1 MCACIKFIM
10 ADKRIIDFDNLFL
23 ECFLKPD
30 VGKSNHFLFNTEN
43 SMAVFEKIK
52 KRIFTFEE
60 ELYSYSPEKS
70 ATKTLITYKIKSTN
84 PTSHY
89 TDMNYK
95 TCLLTGNAFEETLV
109 LNISI
114 IKEVRKEKDKYEISS
129 SDVVHNNVIEIKIPL
144 YIGSG
149 AKTTN
154 GLNPYP
160 EPLETG
166 GFFVLKN
173 SKKHVVFKFDRTCNS
188 LRYALEKNIHHGSF
202 SSNPIRY
209 SEPFTKPQFITLDI
223 DISPGKVDAIVKSEK
238 TLPAMNI
245 IYLILYLTRLPLS
258 QIKEMLLSRFVCGD
272 VIYDH
277 KITDIIE
284 ILFSGIEEDIRKN
297 EQREDKDKR
306 DQLSLVTEYIT
317 KQFKIFFDANKEF
330 TDENS
335 SYKIFNSF
343 LLPAVN
349 SLLNSRNKKKLP
361 MVNTRVMIKG
371 MTLYYQLENMI
382 IAAFQNSIYPDKYNL
397 CNRRIASPGT
407 TFESI
412 SIDIVK
418 TLINEY
424 TSQITSGLKLNTGN
438 VNFKAVRKVQNVFGT
453 VFNMQDKKHS
463 GVIKPDKSHNFAQR
477 YILNNLV
484 VSDSSIRLT
493 KFLNS
498 RDPDLSTWAYMGP
511 VDTPDHGEN
520 VGINRRINV
529 GTIINDKDF
538 DTHEELNNGVITI
551 VNNFIKKY
559 KNDFKIGK
567 DMINII
573 LVDDSEIWLGALPQ
587 DDGIKLYKKLKE
599 VKRSKLMKTNLIDIS
614 LIPYYTYS
622 SLKTFLPIKK
632 YRSIRIHT
640 GNKVMF
646 FPFYIVEDG
655 ELLLSKVKF
664 NESLDELRRMSFD
677 LITNKYIFCEFLGP
691 DELLYSNV
699 CDSISSFYKLT
710 PEERKLYQYVA
721 FDNSLNLG
729 ILESMIF
736 EIGKMPGTRGTF
748 SSSQLKN
755 SVSSIQPDSLNVI
768 DAVKYSIAGFQEPC
782 ITNNILLESRIPK
795 QSFGTHVIMAFMS
808 YNNNIEDSLIVSKE
822 AVRNGMFAVINTQL
836 YKGSTGLKNV
846 HSEMANLKNFKN
858 SYAKLDNDM
867 VPRENSVLEPGDAL
881 YGEVEHKVNMSNN
894 VFYVQDTS
902 TAYKFLI
909 PGRVD
914 RIFLTNNDSKM
925 DIKYTVNACHF
936 LERGHKM
943 SNQCAQKGTV
953 SLIAESWEIPYNI
966 NGVQPDIILNTLS
979 IIGRKTINIYYQT
992 LITNFYNYVPFGP
1005 DGKKRYIKV
1014 KSFSDMDYDS
1024 FLKHEEEMI
1033 KHYPSYSKNE
1043 IQKMFQNCE
1052 TLIDPSTG
1060 HVLKH
1065 DVFMG
1070 PIYIN
1075 RLTQISDEKIS
1086 VYNRGRLNKLNQPP
1100 SGKQRGG
1107 SHRLGEMEVDVLAT
1121 HGATEILYEI
1131 SKDSA
1136 EVQSCVNICQTCMN
1150 VAVEF
1155 SDGSQNI
1162 LSCLNCENLGL
1173 TPVFQTHNISKVSK
1187 MLIGLLGFR
1196 GVKVDIKYNPV
1207 KPLYY
1212 SKMV

>member
-1 MCACIKFIM
+1 M
-10 ADKRIIDFDNLFL
+10 ADQKIINYDNMIL
-23 ECFLKPD
+23 ENFLKPEI
-30 VGKSNHFLFNTEN
+30 GKPNHFMFNTEN
-43 SMAVFEKIK
+43 SMGVFEKIK

-60 ELYSYSPEKS
+60 ELYSHTLEKS
-70 ATKTLITYKIKSTN
+70 STNKTIITYKIKSTN
-84 PTSHY
+84 PSVNY

-95 TCLLTGNAFEETLV
+95 TCLLTGNSFEETLS

-114 IKEVRKEKDKYEISS
+114 VKEVRKEKDQYNISS
-129 SDVVHNNVIEIKIPL
+129 TDIVHNNTIDIKIPL

-149 AKTTN
+149 AKTSN

-173 SKKHVVFKFDRTCNS
+173 SKKHIVFKFDRTCNA
-188 LRYALEKNIHHGSF
+188 LRYGLEKNSNTHHGSF
-202 SSNPIRY
+202 SSSALRY

-223 DISPGKVDAIVKSEK
+223 DISPGKVDAIINSEK
-238 TLPAMNI
+238 TLPSMNV
-245 IYLILYLTRLPLS
+245 IYMILHLTHLPLS
-258 QIKEMLLSRFVCGD
+258 QIKEMLLSRF
-272 VIYDH
+272 IMYDN

-284 ILFSGIEEDIRKN
+284 ILFSGIEDTLYKGDQANLVSRYIVDRFNKFFIAN
-297 EQREDKDKR
+297 REITDKKKC
-306 DQLSLVTEYIT
+306 YI
-317 KQFKIFFDANKEF
+317 DV
-330 TDENS
+330 
-335 SYKIFNSF
+335 FNNF
-343 LLPAVN
+343 LLPAIN
-349 SLLNSRNKKKLP
+349 SLLNARNKKKLP
-361 MVNTRVMIKG
+361 MVNTRSMMKG
-371 MTLYYQLENMI
+371 MTIYYQFENML

-407 TFESI
+407 TFESVC
-412 SIDIVK
+412 IDIVK

-424 TSQITSGLKLNTGN
+424 TSQITSGLKINAGN
-438 VNFKAVRKVQNVFGT
+438 INFKAVRKVQNVFGT
-453 VFNMQDKKHS
+453 IFNMQDKKHS
-463 GVIKPDKSHNFAQR
+463 SVVKPDKSHNFAQR

-520 VGINRRINV
+520 VGINRRLNV
-529 GTIINDKDF
+529 GTIISDKDF
-538 DTHEELNNGVITI
+538 DTHEELNNGIIGI
-551 VNNFIKKY
+551 VNEFIRKY

-573 LVDDSEIWLGALPQ
+573 LVDDSEIWLGALSQ
-587 DDGIKLYKKLKE
+587 EDGLSLYKKLKE
-599 VKRSKLMKTNLIDIS
+599 TKRNKLMKSNLVDIS

-622 SLKTFLPIKK
+622 SLKTFLPIEK

-640 GNKVMF
+640 GNKIMF
-646 FPFYIVEDG
+646 FPFYIVENG
-655 ELLLSKVKF
+655 ELLLSKIEF
-664 NESLDELRRMSFD
+664 EEDLEELRNMSFET
-677 LITNKYIFCEFLGP
+677 ITDKYMFCEFLGP

-699 CDSISSFYKLT
+699 CESLSSFYKMT
-710 PEERKLYQYVA
+710 KEERKLYQYVS
-721 FDNSLNLG
+721 FDNSLHLG

-768 DAVKYSIAGFQEPC
+768 DAVKYSISGFQEPC
-782 ITNNILLESRIPK
+782 ITNNVLVESRIPK

-822 AVRNGMFAVINTQL
+822 AVRNGMFAIINTQL

-846 HSEMANLKNFKN
+846 RSEMANLKSFKN
-858 SYAKLDNDM
+858 SYSKLDNDM
-867 VPRENSVLEPGDAL
+867 VPKENSVLEQGDAL
-881 YGEVEHKVNMSNN
+881 YGEIEHKVNMSNN
-894 VFYVQDTS
+894 VYYVQDTS

-1005 DGKKRYIKV
+1005 DGKKRYMKV
-1014 KSFSDMDYDS
+1014 KSFSDMDYNS

-1043 IQKMFQNCE
+1043 IQKMFLNCE

-1060 HVLKH
+1060 CVLKH

-1121 HGATEILYEI
+1121 HGASEILFEI
-1131 SKDSA
+1131 SKDSV
-1136 EVQSCVNICQTCMN
+1136 EVQSCVNICQNCMN
-1150 VAVEF
+1150 VAVEYF
-1155 SDGSQNI
+1155 DGTQNI
-1162 LSCLNCENLGL
+1162 LSCLNCENLNI
-1173 TPVFQTHNISKVSK
+1173 TPVFHSHNISKVSK

-1196 GVKVDIKYNPV
+1196 GVKLDIKYNTL
-1207 KPLYY
+1207 KPAYY
-1212 SKMV
+1212 SKLIKNTILE